1 MSAEQISTL
10 PGGELQDFLQYIREI
25 QEYPLLSQ
33 QQEIDLAMSIE
44 SGVEAMQTMVAAND
58 LSEFSVEDL
67 AFRIRAGEEARTTFI
82 NSNLRLVIAYA
93 KKIHSNTMNLQDK
106 IQEGNIILIRAVE
119 DFDYRQGH
127 RFTTFAVSRLSRE
140 IKKKIKQQDRAIRVT
155 FHGYDKIRQYT
166 TAQTDLQTKLQRL
179 PTDAEVSDYLGIDAT
194 DIAERKDA
202 IEKMWTTSINAPVY
216 KDGQS
221 RDLTESIADVS
232 EPPVE
237 LKALD
242 QISKRVVFEWLE
254 TKLEERERQ
263 IIKLRYGIDQPG
275 PKTLE
280 EVGAEFNLTRERIR
294 QIEVKALNKLRKPSN
309 EHYRDLL
316 AS

>member
-106 IQEGNIILIRAVE
+106 IQEGNII
-119 DFDYRQGH
+119 H
-127 RFTTFAVSRLSRE
+127 TFPVVS
-140 IKKKIKQQDRAIRVT
+140 ATRV
-155 FHGYDKIRQYT
+155 
-166 TAQTDLQTKLQRL
+166 
-179 PTDAEVSDYLGIDAT
+179 PLGRGFGGT
-194 DIAERKDA
+194 
-202 IEKMWTTSINAPVY
+202 
-216 KDGQS
+216 
-221 RDLTESIADVS
+221 
-232 EPPVE
+232 
-237 LKALD
+237 
-242 QISKRVVFEWLE
+242 
-254 TKLEERERQ
+254 
-263 IIKLRYGIDQPG
+263 
-275 PKTLE
+275 
-280 EVGAEFNLTRERIR
+280 VGSSHMQL
-294 QIEVKALNKLRKPSN
+294 
-309 EHYRDLL
+309 Y
-316 AS
+316 